1 MYDFVGFVA
10 CVLLLFGIWNNHNN
24 FFKHYGMQDT
34 VTKSLNFL
42 FLFVLLFYI
51 YPLKYLFSFVGSS
64 LLINVLM
71 ALDFSS
77 PAMQIALDKTS
88 LANMEGH
95 EWVDLMVRFGL
106 GLFFIYM
113 ILGSMHVN
121 ALKNKVQLELNEVE
135 VFQTK
140 SFIIYYFF
148 LVLVAIASMLIV
160 IIGGGVASTYAGF
173 VYLSIPTVLPILRKL
188 RLKKLKT
195 KHGNLLPKE

>member
-1 MYDFVGFVA
+1 
-10 CVLLLFGIWNNHNN
+10 
-24 FFKHYGMQDT
+24 
-34 VTKSLNFL
+34 
-42 FLFVLLFYI
+42 
-51 YPLKYLFSFVGSS
+51 
-64 LLINVLM
+64 
-71 ALDFSS
+71 
-77 PAMQIALDKTS
+77 
-88 LANMEGH
+88 
-95 EWVDLMVRFGL
+95 
-106 GLFFIYM
+106 M

-160 IIGGGVASTYAGF
+160 IIGAGVASPYAGF
-173 VYLSIPTVLPILRKL
+173 VYLSIPTVLPILGKL